1 MAVKA
6 AAARSSASGKRLG
19 RPRNRPVG
27 PDAEPREDI
36 LDAAA
41 TLFEMHGFGA
51 TTTRQIAAAAGL
63 EQGSLFHYF
72 SRKDQILEEL
82 LDQMLEP
89 AVAYAGWLDKQR
101 LPPDEKL
108 YLLAY
113 RDTLNI
119 CSGRHNL
126 GMLMHLPE
134 ARRPEFD
141 DYWQKRLA
149 LKRLYGGYV
158 AAATRDGLFAGI
170 DFQLGTDLAFA
181 MVESSIE
188 WFARGKADPARTAKE
203 VASAVISL
211 LVSMT
216 NPVDGVVRRA
226 SERIESGPH
235 LTAYV
240 SPHRKAKSA
249 RAR

>member
-1 MAVKA
+1 MKA
-6 AAARSSASGKRLG
+6 GSARSSDSGKRLG

-27 PDAEPREDI
+27 PEAKAREDI

-41 TLFEMHGFGA
+41 TLFETHGFGA

-72 SRKDQILEEL
+72 SRKDEILEEL

-89 AVAYAGWLDKQR
+89 AVAYANWLETQR

-119 CSGRHNL
+119 FAGRHNL
-126 GMLMHLPE
+126 AMLIHLPE

-149 LKRLYGGYV
+149 LKRMYGGYV
-158 AAATRDGLFAGI
+158 AAAMRDGLFAGI
-170 DFQLGTDLAFA
+170 DPQLGTDLAFA
-181 MVESSIE
+181 MVESSTE
-188 WFARGKADPARTAKE
+188 WFTRGKADPARAAKQ
-203 VASAVISL
+203 VASAVIRL
-211 LVSMT
+211 LLSKA
-216 NPVDGVVRRA
+216 NRVDEVVRRA

-235 LTAYV
+235 LTDYV
-240 SPHRKAKSA
+240 SPRQTAKSA
-249 RAR
+249 RAQ